1 MEISR
6 TVKFENGIAEI
17 GPTGSMYL
25 LSQLEVSR
33 LRDASQGGLHELFRR
48 CALAVL
54 NSGDLTD
61 NAEAVLE
68 RYRDFRIEIIR
79 QTRGLK
85 LKIENAPESAF
96 VDGEIIKG
104 IQENLFSVLR
114 DVVYTDSEII
124 KSAKYDL
131 TKSVSITDAVF
142 HILRNAGILDTRN
155 WPGLIVCWGG
165 HSVGRDEYDFT
176 KEVGY
181 QLGLRGLDI
190 CTGCGAGVMK
200 GPMKG
205 ATIGHAKQ
213 RIRYGR
219 YIGISEPGII
229 ASESPN
235 AIVSHLVI
243 TPDIEKRLE
252 AFVRIATGIVVF
264 PGGAGTAEEI
274 LYLLGILLN
283 PRNADIDLPVIFAAP
298 KQSADYFSNLD
309 KFITDTIG
317 DEARE
322 LYKIVIGDPA
332 SVAREMTVGTQRV
345 QANRR
350 KTGDA
355 YYFNWMLH
363 IEEEFQRPFHVS
375 HESMAG
381 LVLSKDLPVHELA
394 ANMRQAFSGI
404 VAGNIKDYGVRAI
417 REHGPFKMQGDAAI
431 MEPMGKLLEIFVMQS
446 RMKLAGSDYRPCYSL
461 TT

>member
-1 MEISR
+1 MESHTGIVEIS
-6 TVKFENGIAEI
+6 
-17 GPTGSMYL
+17 PSGSMYL
-25 LSQLEVSR
+25 LSQLEVNR

-54 NSGDLTD
+54 NSADLTD
-61 NAEAVLE
+61 DAEEVLE
-68 RYRDFRIEIIR
+68 RYRDFKIEIIQ

-96 VDGEIIKG
+96 VDGEIIRG
-104 IQENLFSVLR
+104 IQENLFAVLR

-124 KSAKYDL
+124 KSAQYDL
-131 TKSVSITDAVF
+131 TDSVSITDAVF

-155 WPGLIVCWGG
+155 KPGLIVCWGG
-165 HSVGRDEYDFT
+165 HSIGRDEYDFT
-176 KEVGY
+176 KETGY

-190 CTGCGAGVMK
+190 CTGCGAGAMK

-213 RIRYGR
+213 RISSGR

-235 AIVSHLVI
+235 AIVNHLVI

-274 LYLLGILLN
+274 LYLLGVLLN
-283 PRNADIDLPVIFAAP
+283 PRNIDIDLPVIFAAP
-298 KQSADYFSNLD
+298 KQSADYFANLD
-309 KFITDTIG
+309 RFVGDTIG
-317 DEARE
+317 DQARK
-322 LYKIVIGDPA
+322 LYKIIVGDPA
-332 SVAREMTVGTQRV
+332 AVAREMAVGTQKV
-345 QANRR
+345 KANRR
-350 KTGDA
+350 ETGDA

-363 IEEEFQRPFHVS
+363 IVEELQLPFRVS
-375 HESMAG
+375 HESMAE
-381 LVLSKDLPVHELA
+381 LTLSKDLPIHDLT
-394 ANMRQAFSGI
+394 ANLRKAFSGI
-404 VAGNIKDYGVRAI
+404 VAGNIKDYGIRAI
-417 REHGPFKMQGDAAI
+417 RENGPFEFQGDAAI
-431 MEPMGKLLEIFVMQS
+431 MEPMDRLLQIFVMQS
-446 RMKLAGSDYRPCYSL
+446 RMKLAGSEYSPCYSFAP
-461 TT
+461 